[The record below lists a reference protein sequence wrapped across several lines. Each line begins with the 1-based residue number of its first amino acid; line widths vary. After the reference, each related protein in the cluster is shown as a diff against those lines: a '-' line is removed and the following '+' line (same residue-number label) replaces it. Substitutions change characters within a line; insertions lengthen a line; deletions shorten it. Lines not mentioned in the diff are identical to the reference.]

1 MQVSWTPEPIRA
13 GQTAVLRILLD
24 DTDPTGRYRF
34 TFTGL
39 SLGEEPFGGTSHE
52 IDQKMELGNDFE
64 PEIRFATEGVKTL
77 TAVKTS
83 TPKLHQTDVVVAN
96 VPIAVLA
103 ASVPQVP
110 TQTVALVAGD
120 PPQSEDE
127 VLWSFIREL
136 TQQLRFEEFHEFVQP
151 KLTGLS
157 GPEWFGTDAY
167 RRLFRA
173 AETFVEAAADPLRA
187 IERKRL
193 LKHEISESTVTGGLA
208 RSYVSSERDDLAQ
221 PFLRFAADVPVRNGP
236 VIGRA
241 GTAAA
246 AAQFPLPNVPFVEL
260 IWNYW
265 HEEGG
270 LVQTMNHILARFQNR
285 RIGPR
290 YDALARF
297 DLNPLLPLRNMLWGF
312 TEDEQSRLTVR
323 RRAAEYMVQYGLP
336 LVGRAVPPAHTM
348 VDRRTQFLEG
358 FHSLLHAAHEFFK
371 ERDDKTVDA
380 DAFPLLSSLRE
391 VHLVMAHGAH
401 NQFAD
406 LPLVA
411 RAEMLTMQWI
421 LAQPEMRE
429 FLGGPTMVPYEED
442 WMDRVDTMKNIQ
454 GWPEASITHF
464 FELAVHGE
472 QILLSIRHGRW
483 NESSRTREDASNWA
497 LTWRNE
503 IQRYI
508 HAYRTVTGVDL
519 ATTVDATMPSVLLAR
534 RGRLARRA

>member
-1 MQVSWTPEPIRA
+1 VQITWSPDPIRA
-13 GQTAVLRILLD
+13 GQRAVLRILLD
-24 DTDPTGRYRF
+24 DIDPTGKYRF
-34 TFTGL
+34 EFSGL
-39 SLGEEPFGGTSHE
+39 ATDEHPFGDQDE
-52 IDQKMELGNDFE
+52 IEHVMRLGSDFE
-64 PEIRFATEGVKTL
+64 PEVFFTTEGTKTL
-77 TAVKTS
+77 TAVKVASSRSHTPDS
-83 TPKLHQTDVVVAN
+83 TIAT
-96 VPIAVLA
+96 IAVPVLA
-103 ASVPQVP
+103 ELVPQVP

-120 PPQSEDE
+120 PPRSDDE

-136 TQQLRFEEFHEFVQP
+136 SQQLRFEEFHEFIEP
-151 KLTGLS
+151 KMTKLPT
-157 GPEWFGTDAY
+157 PAWFGTDAY
-167 RRLFRA
+167 RQLFRA

-187 IERKRL
+187 AEKKRL
-193 LKHEISESTVTGGLA
+193 LKHEISEGTVIASLQ

-221 PFLRFAADVPVRNGP
+221 PFLRFASDGLDPTARPRAIAGGQADP
-236 VIGRA
+236 A
-241 GTAAA
+241 E
-246 AAQFPLPNVPFVEL
+246 FPLPNVPFVEL

-285 RIGPR
+285 RVGR
-290 YDALARF
+290 GYDALARF
-297 DLNPLLPLRNMLWGF
+297 DLNPLLPLRNLLWGF
-312 TEDEQSRLTVR
+312 AEDEQRRLTVR

-336 LVGRAVPPAHTM
+336 LMGRAVPPSYTL

-358 FHSLLHAAHEFFK
+358 FHALLHAAHEFYK

-391 VHLVMAHGAH
+391 VHLVLAHGAH

-442 WMDRVDTMKNIQ
+442 WMDRVDTMKSIQ
-454 GWPEASITHF
+454 GWPEASVTHF

-483 NESSRTREDASNWA
+483 NESGRTREDAANWA

-503 IQRYI
+503 VQRYM
-508 HAYRTVTGVDL
+508 HAYRAVTGVDL
-519 ATTVDATMPSVLLAR
+519 ATAVDTTMPAVLLAR
-534 RGRLARRA
+534 RGDRRVRRA